1 MQQFVQY
8 FACLICVVSFRTTAL
23 DVITSSRLTRKRR
36 LGLVGFCKSGCLSA
50 GEEQNLVDDVLDE
63 QKLLRDPQEDANA
76 HLFAV

>member
-23 DVITSSRLTRKRR
+23 DVITSLTRKRR
-36 LGLVGFCKSGCLSA
+36 LGLVGFCKKSGCLSA